1 LAELRLATIG
11 GSLEGVWET
20 GFKPDKRDALNLRDV
35 RATSLCEAEQH
46 EAECALRALQY
57 VNLEPQTLYP
67 TPYTLFPTPYA
78 LNHKP

>member
-1 LAELRLATIG
+1 
-11 GSLEGVWET
+11 
-20 GFKPDKRDALNLRDV
+20 V
-35 RATSLCEAEQH
+35 RATSLCGAKQL

-67 TPYTLFPTPYA
+67 TSYTLFPTSYA